1 MGLVR
6 LLVAGV
12 AVVLVLEV
20 VGVPALSTL
29 EAAGTDVVEWLIKRH
44 LSPW

>member
-1 MGLVR
+1 MGLLR

-12 AVVLVLEV
+12 AVVLVLEA

-29 EAAGTDVVEWLIKRH
+29 EGAGYDLLEWLLKRKYA
-44 LSPW
+44 P